1 MGTFQRRCRGSIGES
16 IRISMYILITI
27 LIMIEKKTI
36 PALIE
41 KKTIP
46 ALAPTA
52 ENCYNMIPGSK
63 GHAFSCLHEKA

>member
-1 MGTFQRRCRGSIGES
+1 MGTFQRRCKGSIRES
-16 IRISMYILITI
+16 LRISMYILI
-27 LIMIEKKTI
+27 M
-36 PALIE
+36 IE

-63 GHAFSCLHEKA
+63 GHAFHACMKKHDFGIRKI

>member
-1 MGTFQRRCRGSIGES
+1 MGTFQRRCKGSIRES
-16 IRISMYILITI
+16 LRISMYI